1 MVKGKTSLKS
11 VQEAQDEV
19 RLNIGNTSWGVG
31 AVAKGK
37 KILQAVVV
45 NDVVTV
51 STSVA
56 ASSSGVDPSSY
67 LQQIAQLQA
76 QIVSLNIQIAS
87 LEAEAIVDAATIA
100 SLQSQVT
107 SLQSEV
113 SSLQAQ
119 VSSLQAQAITD
130 AATITSLNSQITTL
144 NAQVAS
150 LTAQLAAYS
159 NINLKKMYRFAVVE
173 NFNIVEENF
182 YVPPVFDSQVMSFD
196 GGIKKAQVRT
206 INNYAMSIG
215 GYP

>member
-19 RLNIGNTSWGVG
+19 RLNVGNTSWGG
-31 AVAKGK
+31 GTFAKGK
-37 KILQAVVV
+37 KILQADVV

-87 LEAEAIVDAATIA
+87 LEAEAVVDAATIA

-107 SLQSEV
+107 SLQS
-113 SSLQAQ
+113 Q
-119 VSSLQAQAITD
+119 VSSLQAQSITD

-144 NAQVAS
+144 NAQVVS

-159 NINLKKMYRFAVVE
+159 NINLKKLYRFPVIE

-182 YVPPVFDSQVMSFD
+182 YVPPVFDPQVIPFD
-196 GGIKKAQVRT
+196 GGIKKAKVRT
-206 INNYAMSIG
+206 INNYVMSTG